1 MIETK
6 TCPKCESG
14 KIVPRAHV
22 LDRGERSV
30 DVGYLRVSVERKPE
44 AWLFT
49 GAVKSNVYA
58 TICGACGYTEFYIED
73 PADVYSAYVESQ
85 ARRR

>member
-1 MIETK
+1 MTETK
-6 TCPKCESG
+6 TCPKCESS

-22 LDRGERSV
+22 LDRGEKNLPRHLQV
-30 DVGYLRVSVERKPE
+30 AVERKPE
-44 AWLFT
+44 AWLFR
-49 GAVKSNVYA
+49 GAVTSNVYA
-58 TICGACGYTEFYIED
+58 TICGACGYTEFYVED